1 MKNNLLIKSDNINA
15 LNYLLDNNYAKKIDL
30 VYIDPPF
37 ATNNIFS
44 ISGERASTISRSK
57 LGKIAYKD
65 ELKGEDFYSFIKQ
78 RLFLLKELLSEEGS
92 IYLHIDFKVG
102 HKVKLLMDE
111 VFGEKNF
118 RNDITRIKS
127 NPKNFKRLG
136 YSNVKDLIL
145 FYTKSNKAIWNEPKD
160 PYTKEDETKLFP
172 KIDQNGRRYTT
183 VPIHAPGESSSGKS
197 SKSFKGMKPPKGR
210 HWRTDPKILDQ
221 WDKKG
226 LLEWSKNNN
235 PRKKLYYDESTG
247 KRITDIWNFKDPQY
261 PIYPTEKNL
270 EMLKLIIKT
279 SSNKG
284 SIILDCFSGSGS
296 SLYAAHTLKRK
307 WIGVDNSTL
316 AIDVCKKRFT
326 EKKSILGT
334 RNFAF
339 LNLNSKKN
347 KSKIKMIK
355 S

>member
-1 MKNNLLIKSDNINA
+1 MAS
-15 LNYLLDNNYAKKIDL
+15 
-30 VYIDPPF
+30 
-37 ATNNIFS
+37 IFS
-44 ISGERASTISRSK
+44 AKS
-57 LGKIAYKD
+57 LAYT
-65 ELKGEDFYSFIKQ
+65 
-78 RLFLLKELLSEEGS
+78 
-92 IYLHIDFKVG
+92 
-102 HKVKLLMDE
+102 
-111 VFGEKNF
+111 N
-118 RNDITRIKS
+118 
-127 NPKNFKRLG
+127 
-136 YSNVKDLIL
+136 
-145 FYTKSNKAIWNEPKD
+145 WN
-160 PYTKEDETKLFP
+160 KLFP